1 VLRRV
6 GTLPFLLEHLDGQTI
21 LAVEGEI
28 DAANTDAF
36 EAILDVVTKADTDTV
51 IVDLTDLEFMDV
63 RGIHAM
69 ARSRATIQSL
79 GRSFVLRRPPQSV
92 RRILEVLRPEM
103 PVEPNLP
110 PADVGAAEGRRR
122 TEPETIDKVID
133 LAGTTSEGW
142 EQAIAAVVAGASQS
156 ILDLPS
162 GEVSRLDLHMENGSV
177 VSYRAKVTI
186 SFKDED
192 DARLRRP
199 DEETLARAN
208 ALLLEFLRGDA
219 P

>member
-1 VLRRV
+1 MLRRV
-6 GTLPFLLEHLDGQTI
+6 GTLPFLLEHLDGQTT

-28 DAANTDAF
+28 DAADTDAF

-92 RRILEVLRPEM
+92 RRILEVLRPDM

-110 PADVGAAEGRRR
+110 PADVGAAEERRR